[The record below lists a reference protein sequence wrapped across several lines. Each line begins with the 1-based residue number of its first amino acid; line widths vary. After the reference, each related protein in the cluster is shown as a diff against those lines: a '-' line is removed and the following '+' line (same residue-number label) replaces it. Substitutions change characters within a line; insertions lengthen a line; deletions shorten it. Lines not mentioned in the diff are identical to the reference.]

1 MSHSKASHQAK
12 FVTGDLTKH
21 IITMSLTS
29 AIGFVALFAVDLADM
44 LFISMLGID
53 ELAAAIGFAGTILF
67 MTTSISIGVA
77 IAGGAL
83 VAKSLGENKPEVATE
98 LLTHVLIIG
107 VVFAAIFASVIYLN
121 LYGLTALIGA
131 TGNTQ
136 ELAVSYLKILTPSMP
151 IMLVGIVAS
160 AALRSH
166 GAARLSMVVILV
178 AGVVNA
184 ILDPIFIFTL
194 KMGLDGAAW
203 ASVVSR
209 IAMAAAAVW
218 YIVRRYE
225 GFSGLSFMAIKRDLK
240 PIAAIAIPAML
251 ANIAAPVG
259 GAYVIKVAAEF
270 GESAVAGMAIIG
282 RVTPV
287 AFALIFAMSGAI
299 GPIIGQNFGAQQHRR
314 VRQAFNRSMVLIVM
328 YVIPVVVVLYFLRG
342 AIANVFDAK
351 GMARDLIFLFCGT
364 LSLAWIFNGVIF
376 IANAA
381 YNNLGHPFYSTWIN
395 WGRNTLGII
404 PFVYFGAQYWGAQ
417 GVLIGQMAGGVFVAI
432 VSFFLAQG
440 LMKKAAKNQ
449 ILDPVQP
456 NFGTHLRSFKIT
468 HMRQ

>member
-1 MSHSKASHQAK
+1 MNISKAPQQAK
-12 FVTGDLTKH
+12 FVTGGLTKH
-21 IITMSLTS
+21 IVTMSLTS
-29 AIGFVALFAVDLADM
+29 AIGLVALFVVDLADM

-67 MTTSISIGVA
+67 MTTSISIGMA
-77 IAGGAL
+77 IAGGAM
-83 VAKSLGENKPEVATE
+83 VAKSLGQNKPKLATE
-98 LLTHVLIIG
+98 LLTHVLMVG
-107 VVFAAIFASVIYLN
+107 VVFALIFASVIYLN

-136 ELAVSYLKILTPSMP
+136 ELAVSYLKILIPSMP
-151 IMLVGIVAS
+151 ILLIGIVAS
-160 AALRSH
+160 AALRSY
-166 GAARLSMVVILV
+166 GAAQLSMVVILV

-194 KMGLDGAAW
+194 EMGLDGAAW

-209 IAMAAAAVW
+209 IAMAAVAVG
-218 YIVRRYE
+218 YIMRRYE
-225 GFSGLSFMAIKRDLK
+225 GFSGCSFMAVRRDLK
-240 PIAAIAIPAML
+240 PISAIAIPAML
-251 ANIAAPVG
+251 ANIAAPIG

-299 GPIIGQNFGAQQHRR
+299 GPIIGQNFGAGQHHR
-314 VRQAFNRSMVLIVM
+314 VRQAFNSSMALVVM
-328 YVIPVVVVLYFLRG
+328 YVIPVVGLLYLLRG
-342 AIANVFDAK
+342 AIAQVFDAQ
-351 GMARDLIFLFCGT
+351 GLARDLIFLFCGP
-364 LSLAWIFNGVIF
+364 LSLAWVFNGIIF
-376 IANAA
+376 IGNAA

-404 PFVYFGAQYWGAQ
+404 PFVYVGAQYWGAA

-432 VSFFLAQG
+432 VSFLLAQR

-449 ILDPVQP
+449 ILDPVEAA
-456 NFGTHLRSFKIT
+456 FGTHQREFKIT
-468 HMRQ
+468 HMR

>member
-225 GFSGLSFMAIKRDLK
+225 GFM
-240 PIAAIAIPAML
+240 
-251 ANIAAPVG
+251 
-259 GAYVIKVAAEF
+259 
-270 GESAVAGMAIIG
+270 
-282 RVTPV
+282 
-287 AFALIFAMSGAI
+287 
-299 GPIIGQNFGAQQHRR
+299 
-314 VRQAFNRSMVLIVM
+314 
-328 YVIPVVVVLYFLRG
+328 
-342 AIANVFDAK
+342 
-351 GMARDLIFLFCGT
+351 
-364 LSLAWIFNGVIF
+364 
-376 IANAA
+376 
-381 YNNLGHPFYSTWIN
+381 
-395 WGRNTLGII
+395 
-404 PFVYFGAQYWGAQ
+404 
-417 GVLIGQMAGGVFVAI
+417 
-432 VSFFLAQG
+432 
-440 LMKKAAKNQ
+440 
-449 ILDPVQP
+449 
-456 NFGTHLRSFKIT
+456 
-468 HMRQ
+468 